1 MGRMFCTCGIGS
13 IFCPPLAIGS
23 VFFGCTGTGSGLG
36 AVGSFVAAHIK
47 NGIEYITNLEFN
59 NQTVVTEEE
68 IIKEIENDY

>member
-13 IFCPPLAIGS
+13 IFCPPLGIG
-23 VFFGCTGTGSGLG
+23 VILFWCTL
-36 AVGSFVAAHIK
+36 VGSLFGGVDSFIAAVIK
-47 NGIEYITNLEFN
+47 DGIEYNTNLEFN